1 MTRIVHDLTLQVVER
16 NPIVVDD
23 AERADARR
31 RQIHEHGRPEPA
43 GTDHEDPGGLDLLL
57 ALAAHLAQHE
67 MPLVALDFFRRESHA
82 DASDASTGSSLTQM

>member
-1 MTRIVHDLTLQVVER
+1 MAGIVHDLPLQIVER
-16 NPIVVDD
+16 NPVVVDD

-31 RQIHEHGRPEPA
+31 GQVHEHGRPEPTR
-43 GTDHEDPGGLDLLL
+43 TDHENPGGLDLLL

-82 DASDASTGSSLTQM
+82 GASDASTGTSLTQM